1 MNQQSLIHDQM
12 ITDMKEFIVKRKTV
26 LKATPAEVWDAL
38 TNPEKTK
45 KYFFH
50 CKVFSDWEVGS
61 TITFV
66 GRIFLIKKIEMK
78 GTILAIE
85 PGKLL
90 KYSLDNASAKDG
102 TSSFSVVTDTLTFE
116 NGKTTLVITDDVG
129 EGQGAEERY
138 KKSQKG
144 WTKIIKG
151 LRKVINKNT

>member
-1 MNQQSLIHDQM
+1 
-12 ITDMKEFIVKRKTV
+12 MKEFIVKRKTV

-38 TNPEKTK
+38 TNPEKTR

-78 GTILAIE
+78 GTILELI
-85 PGKLL
+85 PQKLL
-90 KYSLDNASAKDG
+90 KYSLNNANAKDG
-102 TSSFSVVTDTLTFE
+102 TSSFSVVTDSLSYE
-116 NGKTTLVITDDVG
+116 DGKTTLTITDDVG
-129 EGQGAEERY
+129 EGAGAEERF
-138 KKSQKG
+138 KKSHKG

-151 LRKVINKNT
+151 LRALINKKH

>member
-1 MNQQSLIHDQM
+1 
-12 ITDMKEFIVKRKTV
+12 MKEFIVKRKTV

-38 TNPEKTK
+38 TNPEKTR

-78 GTILAIE
+78 GTILELI
-85 PGKLL
+85 PQKLL
-90 KYSLDNASAKDG
+90 KYSLNNANAKDG
-102 TSSFSVVTDTLTFE
+102 TSSFSVVTDSLSYE
-116 NGKTTLVITDDVG
+116 DGKTTLTITDDVG
-129 EGQGAEERY
+129 EGAGAEERF

-151 LRKVINKNT
+151 LRALINKKQ

>member
-1 MNQQSLIHDQM
+1 M
-12 ITDMKEFIVKRKTV
+12 MKEYIVKRKAV

-61 TITFV
+61 TITFT

-78 GTILAIE
+78 GTIVEIIPE
-85 PGKLL
+85 KLL
-90 KYSLDNASAKDG
+90 KYSLNNTNTKDG
-102 TSSFSVVTDTLTFE
+102 TSSFSIVTDTLSYE
-116 NGKTTLVITDDVG
+116 NGKTTLIITDDVG
-129 EGQGAEERY
+129 QGEGAEERY

-151 LRKVINKNT
+151 LRALLHKKE

>member
-1 MNQQSLIHDQM
+1 
-12 ITDMKEFIVKRKTV
+12 MKEFIVKRKTV

-78 GTILAIE
+78 GTILEII

-90 KYSLDNASAKDG
+90 KYSLNNASDKVENAG
-102 TSSFSVVTDTLTFE
+102 FSVVTDTLSYE
-116 NGKTTLVITDDVG
+116 DGKTTLTITDNVG
-129 EGQGAEERY
+129 QGTGAEERFR
-138 KKSQKG
+138 KSQKG

-151 LRKVINKNT
+151 LRNLLNNKD

>member
-1 MNQQSLIHDQM
+1 
-12 ITDMKEFIVKRKTV
+12 MKEFIVKRKTI
-26 LKATPAEVWDAL
+26 LKASPAEVWDAL

-78 GTILAIE
+78 GTILEIIPE
-85 PGKLL
+85 KLL
-90 KYSLDNASAKDG
+90 KYSLDNASNKEG
-102 TSSFSVVTDTLTFE
+102 NSSFSVVTDTLSYE
-116 NGKTTLVITDDVG
+116 DGKTTLIVTDDVG
-129 EGQGAEERY
+129 QGVGAEERF

-151 LRKVINKNT
+151 LRALIHKK

>member
-1 MNQQSLIHDQM
+1 
-12 ITDMKEFIVKRKTV
+12 MKEFIVKRKTV

-38 TNPEKTK
+38 TNPEKTR

-78 GTILAIE
+78 GTILELI
-85 PGKLL
+85 PQKLL
-90 KYSLDNASAKDG
+90 KYSLNNANAKDG
-102 TSSFSVVTDTLTFE
+102 TSSFSVVTDSLSYE
-116 NGKTTLVITDDVG
+116 DGKTTLTITDDVG
-129 EGQGAEERY
+129 EGAGAEERF

-151 LRKVINKNT
+151 LRALINKKH

>member
-1 MNQQSLIHDQM
+1 
-12 ITDMKEFIVKRKTV
+12 MKEFIVKRKTV

-38 TNPEKTK
+38 TNPEKTR

-78 GTILAIE
+78 GTILELI
-85 PGKLL
+85 PQKLL
-90 KYSLDNASAKDG
+90 KYSLNNANAKDG
-102 TSSFSVVTDTLTFE
+102 TSSFSVVTDSLSYE
-116 NGKTTLVITDDVG
+116 DGKTTLTITDDVG
-129 EGQGAEERY
+129 AGAGAEERF

-151 LRKVINKNT
+151 LRALINKKQ

>member
-1 MNQQSLIHDQM
+1 
-12 ITDMKEFIVKRKTV
+12 MKEFIVKRKTV

-50 CKVFSDWEVGS
+50 CKVFSDWEPGS

-66 GRIFLIKKIEMK
+66 GRIFLIKKIELK
-78 GTILAIE
+78 GTILEIIPE
-85 PGKLL
+85 KLL
-90 KYSLDNASAKDG
+90 KYSLNNASAKES
-102 TSSFSVVTDTLTFE
+102 TASFSVVTDTLSFE
-116 NGKTTLVITDDVG
+116 NGKTTLEITDDVG
-129 EGQGAEERY
+129 QGEGAEERY

-151 LRKVINKNT
+151 LRALIQKKDSD